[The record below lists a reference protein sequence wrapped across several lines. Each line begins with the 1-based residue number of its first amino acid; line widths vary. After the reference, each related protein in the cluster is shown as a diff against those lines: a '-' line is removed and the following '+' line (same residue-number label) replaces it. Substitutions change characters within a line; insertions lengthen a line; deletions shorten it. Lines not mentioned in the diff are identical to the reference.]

1 MTNFIIYWCF
11 RYFTF
16 YAINVLLANLTI
28 LLCFF
33 FLFHVVFNN
42 FFTIP
47 VKIENERLKLALG
60 IHTGAQITAAND
72 AVVVLPVVT
81 DKTVNDL
88 SK

>member
-1 MTNFIIYWCF
+1 MTNFIIYWCL

-16 YAINVLLANLTI
+16 CAINLLLANLTI

-33 FLFHVVFNN
+33 FFFCVVFNN

-47 VKIENERLKLALG
+47 VKIENERLKLALA

-81 DKTVNDL
+81 DKTINDL